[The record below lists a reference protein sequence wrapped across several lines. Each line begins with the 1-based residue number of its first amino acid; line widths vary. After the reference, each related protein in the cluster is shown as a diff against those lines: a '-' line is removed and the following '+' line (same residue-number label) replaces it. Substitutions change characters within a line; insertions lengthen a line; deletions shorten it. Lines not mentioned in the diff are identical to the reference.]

1 MREPIKLKDCREELE
16 HIRQERAKLDL
27 REVGALKEIKELF
40 NAEVKDFLNGGFK
53 VIKIEKDAH
62 RTIYG
67 IVDKIEYSA
76 WNNGKKVITSGIN
89 LYGALLNYNPA
100 RDFYTATNMLCLDD
114 SRLFT
119 IMDDIQEITI
129 DELNEKINIWYNK
142 SNDYYL
148 MGDEEE
154 GIAPMQNWF
163 IEEDYKF
170 YFEKY
175 KDVLNNEILNK
186 EFEKNNKSF

>member
-1 MREPIKLKDCREELE
+1 MVRPINLKDYKEELDYIREE
-16 HIRQERAKLDL
+16 RANLDL
-27 REVGALKEIKELF
+27 REVGTLKKIKELF

-53 VIKIEKDAH
+53 IIKIEKDAH

-89 LYGALLNYNPA
+89 LYGALLNYNSA

-154 GIAPMQNWF
+154 GLAPMPNWF
-163 IEEDYKF
+163 IEEDYKV

-175 KDVLNNEILNK
+175 KNILNNELLNK
-186 EFEKNNKSF
+186 EFEKCGK

>member
-1 MREPIKLKDCREELE
+1 MVRPIELKDYKEELDYIREE
-16 HIRQERAKLDL
+16 RANLDL
-27 REVGALKEIKELF
+27 REVGVLEKIKELF
-40 NAEVKDFLNGGFK
+40 NAEAKDFLNGGFK

-89 LYGALLNYNPA
+89 LYGALLNYNSV

-154 GIAPMQNWF
+154 GMAPMQNWF

-175 KDVLNNEILNK
+175 KNILNNELLNK
-186 EFEKNNKSF
+186 EFEKCGNE

>member
-1 MREPIKLKDCREELE
+1 MVRPINLKDYKEELDYIREE
-16 HIRQERAKLDL
+16 RANLDL
-27 REVGALKEIKELF
+27 REVGVLEKIKELF
-40 NAEVKDFLNGGFK
+40 NAEAKDFLNGGFK

-67 IVDKIEYSA
+67 IVDKIEYST
-76 WNNGKKVITSGIN
+76 WSNGKKVITSGIN
-89 LYGALLNYNPA
+89 LYGALLNYNSV
-100 RDFYTATNMLCLDD
+100 RDFYTASNMLCLDD

-142 SNDYYL
+142 SNDFYL

-154 GIAPMQNWF
+154 GISPMQNWF

-175 KDVLNNEILNK
+175 KHVCVYIFTYFSQK
-186 EFEKNNKSF
+186 RVV

>member
-1 MREPIKLKDCREELE
+1 MVRPINLKDYKEELDYIREE
-16 HIRQERAKLDL
+16 RANLDL
-27 REVGALKEIKELF
+27 REVGVLEKIKELF
-40 NAEVKDFLNGGFK
+40 NAEAKDFLNGGFK

-67 IVDKIEYSA
+67 IVDKIEYST
-76 WNNGKKVITSGIN
+76 WSNGKKVITSGIN
-89 LYGALLNYNPA
+89 LYGVLLNYNSA

-148 MGDEEE
+148 MGGRGRGGCPNAELV
-154 GIAPMQNWF
+154 
-163 IEEDYKF
+163 Y
-170 YFEKY
+170 
-175 KDVLNNEILNK
+175 
-186 EFEKNNKSF
+186 

>member
-1 MREPIKLKDCREELE
+1 MVRPINLKDYKEELDYIREE
-16 HIRQERAKLDL
+16 RANLDL
-27 REVGALKEIKELF
+27 REVGTLKKIKELF

-100 RDFYTATNMLCLDD
+100 RDFYTATNMICLPILQRKRTASAF
-114 SRLFT
+114 SRSWRGRPLISLST
-119 IMDDIQEITI
+119 TRA
-129 DELNEKINIWYNK
+129 LACVAAIWRPTTPGK
-142 SNDYYL
+142 R
-148 MGDEEE
+148 
-154 GIAPMQNWF
+154 
-163 IEEDYKF
+163 K
-170 YFEKY
+170 
-175 KDVLNNEILNK
+175 
-186 EFEKNNKSF
+186 

>member
-89 LYGALLNYNPA
+89 LYGALLNYNSV

-142 SNDYYL
+142 GNDFYL

-154 GIAPMQNWF
+154 GLPQCRTGLLRKTINF
-163 IEEDYKF
+163 ILINIK
-170 YFEKY
+170 
-175 KDVLNNEILNK
+175 I
-186 EFEKNNKSF
+186 S